1 MQNKKSDTEAR
12 VMPEI
17 AIPRHI
23 QTVLDT
29 LKKAG
34 HEAYIVGGCVRDS
47 IMGKM
52 PNDWDVCTSANPQET
67 KKCFPNHQTMDM
79 GMKHGT
85 IGVIFQMKDSGCV
98 DCCDTYYDV
107 VEITTYRIDGEYRD
121 SRHPDEVR
129 FTKEIEEDL
138 ARRDFTMNAIAYI
151 PSDGY
156 VDPYNGKADIE
167 SGIIRTVGNPV
178 KRFNEDALRIMRGLR
193 FAAQLGF
200 EIEKETAEAM
210 SQLADTVC
218 RVSQERVQAE
228 LGKLISGSFVDS
240 VMEKYGEILEKAVPG
255 IRCVS
260 VAHLPDIKTVRLAK
274 LFPMETEYYM
284 RNLRLD
290 KKTIVEAAA
299 LARLFAGE
307 PPENKIAVKRCIRAE
322 GLETATL
329 YMDALGRKSEID
341 EIVEKGECCT
351 VEQLDISGRD
361 LIEMG
366 IKDGRRIGETLERML
381 DMVIEG
387 KLENERGKLI
397 NGTDW

>member
-29 LKKAG
+29 LKKDG

-228 LGKLISGSFVDS
+228 LGKLIAGSFVDS
-240 VMEKYGEILEKAVPG
+240 VMEKYGHVLEKAVPG
-255 IRCVS
+255 IRCVP

-290 KKTIVEAAA
+290 KKNTVEAAA

-322 GLETATL
+322 GLDTATL

-397 NGTDW
+397 NGTD